1 MAKDCVICTQKTL
14 SLLFSAE
21 QINAEELSKAQEKL
35 RWKIIA
41 SRHKR
46 RLVCGLTCYNEMM
59 DLYDEY
65 KTSWQRAPKKCLRT
79 TCRHTERMHS
89 SIDRS
94 CTAAKCKCL
103 GFLDKEDTEFQATD
117 DEKRAKVINEFNLKR
132 DEVIANGGGKDE
144 LTKLLIDLQYKH
156 GLLEKGEE

>member
-1 MAKDCVICTQKTL
+1 
-14 SLLFSAE
+14 
-21 QINAEELSKAQEKL
+21 
-35 RWKIIA
+35 
-41 SRHKR
+41 
-46 RLVCGLTCYNEMM
+46 
-59 DLYDEY
+59 
-65 KTSWQRAPKKCLRT
+65 
-79 TCRHTERMHS
+79 
-89 SIDRS
+89 
-94 CTAAKCKCL
+94 L